1 MSTAKL
7 LAFHVRRFEST
18 MAVNISDMC
27 VVWAGHSSPV
37 RFSGLML
44 SREQQDK
51 DTAEMIAAA

>member
-1 MSTAKL
+1 ML
-7 LAFHVRRFEST
+7 FFFYVRRFEST
-18 MAVNISDMC
+18 MAANISDMC

-44 SREQQDK
+44 SGEQQDK

>member
-1 MSTAKL
+1 
-7 LAFHVRRFEST
+7 

-37 RFSGLML
+37 RFGGLML